1 MSTAIERLQQT
12 IVVLRSRLAD
22 ERGVY
27 THYKK
32 KLEVFYP
39 EEWKVVGP
47 AIVAVAQYY
56 HGEIVRAKHDL
67 ADWMNG
73 HEMHGTYGDSD
84 AVEMLHDTL
93 KELLPL
99 LENVTTASDRY
110 NEQSGDPLEAGT
122 AQMDKDNATGEA
134 GAALDLIKDMQK
146 ALEETAYGE
155 R

>member
-12 IVVLRSRLAD
+12 IQALRSRLAD

-27 THYKK
+27 LFYKK

-39 EEWKVVGP
+39 EEWKIVGP

-84 AVEMLHDTL
+84 AVEEIHTTL

-99 LENVTTASDRY
+99 LENVTSTGSRY
-110 NEQSGDPLEAGT
+110 TEMSGDPLEAGT
-122 AQMDKDNATGEA
+122 AKMDEENAKGEA
-134 GAALDLIKDMQK
+134 GAALDMIKDMHK
-146 ALEETAYGE
+146 ALEEIAYGE